1 METLK
6 TLKLLLEEKKYRD
19 ALFVIESLKECDI
32 FECLLCQ
39 GRAHLG
45 LGWQAGKPETPRV
58 LPEDKP
64 AVKEHAEAAIKALEE
79 AVKLSPKNSDAHYLL
94 SEAYCL
100 KLALGNP
107 IDAFRLAPKVFSH
120 YEQAVKLDPNN
131 TKAYI
136 SWGAYG
142 RLNAP
147 QAFGGGPKP
156 AIEQIEKALSLN
168 PQDAEAHYW
177 LGVCHQRLN
186 NGDKA
191 KNCWQKALELNPSH
205 QRAKELLAGDILR

>member
-6 TLKLLLEEKKYRD
+6 TVNLLIEEKKYRD
-19 ALFVIESLKECDI
+19 ALLVIASLKECDI

-79 AVKLSPKNSDAHYLL
+79 AVKLNPQNSDGHYLL
-94 SEAYCL
+94 AEAYCL

-107 IDAFRLAPKVFSH
+107 IDAFRLAPKVFSN
-120 YEQAVKLDPNN
+120 YEQAVKLDPKNAG
-131 TKAYI
+131 AYL

-156 AIEQIEKALSLN
+156 AIEQIEKALALN
-168 PQDAEAHYW
+168 SQNAEAHYW
-177 LGVCHQRLN
+177 LGVCYKRLN
-186 NGDKA
+186 NEAKA
-191 KNCWQKALELNPSH
+191 KECWQKALALNPLH
-205 QRAKELLAGDILR
+205 QRVKELLAGDILR

>member
-6 TLKLLLEEKKYRD
+6 TVKLLLEEKKFHD
-19 ALFVIESLKECDI
+19 ALAIIEVLKECDI
-32 FECLLCQ
+32 FDCLLCK
-39 GRAHLG
+39 GRARLG
-45 LGWQAGKPETPRV
+45 VGWQAGKPETPRV

-64 AVKEHAEAAIKALEE
+64 AVKEHAEAAISALEQ
-79 AVKLSPKNSDAHYLL
+79 AVKLDPKNSDAHYLL
-94 SEAYCL
+94 AEAYCL

-120 YEQAVKLDPNN
+120 YEQAVKLDPKNSR
-131 TKAYI
+131 AYL

-156 AIEQIEKALSLN
+156 AIEQIEKTIALN
-168 PQDAEAHYW
+168 PKDAEARYW
-177 LGVCHQRLN
+177 LGICYKRLN
-186 NGDKA
+186 NEVKA
-191 KNCWQKALELNPSH
+191 KECWQEVLELNPLH
-205 QRAKELLAGDILR
+205 QRAKELLAGDVLR

>member
-6 TLKLLLEEKKYRD
+6 TLKLLLEEKKYKD
-19 ALFVIESLKECDI
+19 ALLVLESLKECDI
-32 FECLLCQ
+32 FECLLCK

-64 AVKEHAEAAIKALEE
+64 TVKEHAEAAIKALEE
-79 AVKLSPKNSDAHYLL
+79 AVKPDPKNSDVHYLL
-94 SEAYCL
+94 AEAYCL

-120 YEQAVKLDPNN
+120 YEQSVKLDPKNAR
-131 TKAYI
+131 AYI

-156 AIEQIEKALSLN
+156 ALVQLEKAIAVN
-168 PQDAEAHYW
+168 PQDADAYYW
-177 LGVCHQRLN
+177 LGVCYKRLN
-186 NGDKA
+186 NETKA
-191 KNCWQKALELNPSH
+191 KECWQKALEINPLH
-205 QRAKELLAGDILR
+205 QRVKELLAGDVLR